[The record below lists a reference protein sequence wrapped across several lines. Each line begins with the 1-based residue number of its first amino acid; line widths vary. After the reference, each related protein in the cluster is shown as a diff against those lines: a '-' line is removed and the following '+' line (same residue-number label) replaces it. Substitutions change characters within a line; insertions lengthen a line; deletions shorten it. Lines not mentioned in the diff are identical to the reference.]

1 MIRFLTAKIALMG
14 CLLALASGCSSSR
27 KHAHAPHG
35 FGPFIAVMGAYT
47 PELVAN
53 EETFIGGAKPEFAM
67 TINGVP
73 FKHVRFEGHNL
84 LLFPSGVSMVNAAM
98 TTQLAIDRF
107 PISHVLFAGIAGGIN
122 PARHIGDIVIPEK
135 WYHHSEAAYLNPKP
149 DGSGYVLPEYFK
161 PPYENFGFIFPDH
174 VYAVR
179 KGMDKPERQESF
191 DADPGLL
198 QLARTA
204 VASVPKLE
212 YGGRVAEVSVGG
224 NGIAG
229 PVFMDNRE
237 YRHWAYRVWK
247 AECLD
252 MESTAIAQV
261 CWANKK
267 PFLVV
272 RSLSDFA
279 GGQEGQNAADHTEGP
294 VSKHASIVLREIIR
308 QMPKSQTA
316 VRNGNGVIWAS
327 PSSIPRSF

>member
-1 MIRFLTAKIALMG
+1 MNRLSFLKTGFTA
-14 CLLALASGCSSSR
+14 CLLVLAGGCKSGGGASM
-27 KHAHAPHG
+27 PPG

-53 EETFIGGAKPEFAM
+53 EETFIGGTKPAFEM
-67 TINGVP
+67 SINGVP

-122 PARHIGDIVIPEK
+122 PQRHIGDIVVPEK

-149 DGSGYVLPEYFK
+149 DGSGYILPEYFK

-174 VYAVR
+174 VYALR
-179 KGMDKPERQESF
+179 DGMEQPERQESF

-198 QLARTA
+198 EIARKA
-204 VASVPKLE
+204 AAEVPRLE

-237 YRHWAYRVWK
+237 YRQWAYRVWK

-261 CWANKK
+261 CWANRK

-272 RSLSDFA
+272 RSLSDVA

-294 VSKHASIVLREIIR
+294 VSKHASVVLREIIR
-308 QMPKSQTA
+308 KLP
-316 VRNGNGVIWAS
+316 RN
-327 PSSIPRSF
+327 